1 MSAPSFDPEAE
12 QEVDFGRYLR
22 LLAAAGGS
30 SWPGFSSEPSS
41 VAVAPGGTQTFKAIA
56 TLYLGQPY
64 SASGNVSSRP
74 RRRTEHCPPDRPP
87 EIVIDKVAAQCKAKP
102 GDFRG
107 GISTQTISG
116 SIVRNGQTPLVS
128 VAVQAKKRRLA
139 ACVAN
144 GLAREVVDRLVGV
157 REPEDQQLPGADHER
172 PAQDQ
177 RNQRGAS
184 ELVAVADRQA
194 RPSAPASSAED
205 AKLSTSQL
213 LLQASQVEK
222 PKILTGAAAQKV
234 TARSRR
240 NTLVV
245 SALIGLVL
253 GAIVALLW
261 DGVAA
266 GLARRKSYARGQA
279 RRGRRARARRAGAH
293 RDDAGRVAGVRRPRL
308 RRRRRLG

>member
-12 QEVDFGRYLR
+12 QEVDFGRYVR
-22 LLAAAGGS
+22 LLAARWWLLVAGFLVGAVV
-30 SWPGFSSEPSS
+30 GY
-41 VAVAPGGTQTFKAIA
+41 AVALGGTQTFKAIA

-64 SASGNVSSRP
+64 SASGNVQLQAAQTNPSTVRQIAHS
-74 RRRTEHCPPDRPP
+74 

-144 GLAREVVDRLVGV
+144 GLAREVVDRSSAFANQKIDNF
-157 REPEDQQLPGADHER
+157 R
-172 PAQDQ
+172 AQITNDQ
-177 RNQRGAS
+177 RKINAINAALRS
-184 ELVAVADRQA
+184 SSLSPTDKLVLQLQL
-194 RPSAPASSAED
+194 SSAED

-266 GLARRKSYARGQA
+266 GLARRKS
-279 RRGRRARARRAGAH
+279 
-293 RDDAGRVAGVRRPRL
+293 
-308 RRRRRLG
+308 